1 MAENLDVGHAAP
13 AALTGFAF
21 ESAVLEMFQR
31 IRGINVSYSESPHD
45 GGVDLFIADGTPIGI
60 PGPVNVQIK
69 FRKKLVSLEDVRK
82 FAALANYSED
92 HSKWL
97 MITNSDFTRGA
108 KRAFSGILVL
118 WGAKEIDGLLRRF
131 PSAADPIRPF
141 LMRDDATVSNP
152 SLYRPTVSVVRTDK
166 GWKLP
171 ADAFVLPVGI
181 GGVLSGSTYRALV
194 SDQSDQEQFNRILE
208 ATIPSGFGPTTPT
221 VLKRRVGNA
230 ECLVIATAYGSH
242 DEIVPGESLKAILS
256 IPNTFRRIVLPLLG
270 AAQLHVAQV
279 LNEFYS
285 VISSTQL
292 ATPLHITL
300 VVVDPNAEALAK
312 QRFIGF
318 EEPSSAIFPPS
329 QPHFTNDAVNGHNAK
344 DCLGIEA
351 EARTF
356 ARLLASR
363 NIALPLAIGLFGNWG
378 SGKSFFMKLIHQQME
393 SMATEEGAI
402 ETKVYCTNVAHITFN
417 AWHYLDSNLWAS
429 LALRIFEGVAAQLSD
444 SKPEEPPTREAAKT
458 RRALAEKIESS
469 RRAKIEAEEAI
480 AAAEQA
486 RRACEDRIAELQSQ
500 REEVTRGLSLSDV
513 RLLKPE
519 VMSAIDTLGLGK
531 VEDFE
536 KLEKSLKEGQA
547 VLESLS
553 ALLPGPVRQLPGA
566 LRIVVVLGFGLFV
579 GEALLKWLPDLT
591 KDYLS
596 PVSVWIAT
604 ATAIGGW
611 AAKRLTSARDAVKTL
626 SEAIARV
633 QKAGTGNAEANA
645 ASAAITELRSIDL
658 EIAIKRQIATAAEK
672 DFADAAARLQKVESG
687 ALVYE
692 FLTERSADRHYS
704 EGTGIVSV
712 LRQDLERLKEKLDEL
727 NGGSAK
733 RVERIVL
740 YIDDLDRCDPARV
753 VEVLQAVHLLLA
765 FDLFAVVVAVDA
777 RWLER
782 SLYVRY
788 LPGFE
793 KMTEDARAASEFS
806 PQNYLEKIFQVPY
819 HVPGMGPDGFGK
831 LIDALT
837 PREAPVA
844 MVEPLAVP
852 QPDNT
857 SVHAPGERVAVAVTD
872 SPEATDVQGPE
883 PSPLTFTDHEAG
895 MMKEAAPFV
904 TTPRAAKRLVNVYA
918 LIRMQVEEA
927 DLISLVSPQSSSAKA
942 LVMLLAIDIGL
953 PRAAQ
958 VLRQEMRRSPHPVRE
973 LVDDVIA
980 KCGNHQNEVRQQMQ
994 TLGELLANIQPVPDP
1009 EEFRRWLPY
1018 VDRFSFHKPEVLKT
1032 ILEAT
1037 VPA

>member
-1 MAENLDVGHAAP
+1 MAENFDVGHAAP

-21 ESAVLEMFQR
+21 ESAVLEMFRR
-31 IRGINVSYSESPHD
+31 IRGIDVSTTGSRHD
-45 GGVDLFIADGTPIGI
+45 GGVDLIIADGTPIGI
-60 PGPVNVQIK
+60 PGPVNVQVK
-69 FRKKLVSLEDVRK
+69 FVKRRRVGLATVENI
-82 FAALANYSED
+82 AASMLSINGV
-92 HSKWL
+92 WNCL
-97 MITNSDFTRGA
+97 LITNGSFTEDARSNA
-108 KRAFSGILVL
+108 YSNIFL
-118 WGAKEIDGLLRRF
+118 WGAVEIDQLLKRF
-131 PSAADPIRPF
+131 PAAADPIRPF
-141 LMRDDATVSNP
+141 LKLDNGVPTTFASH
-152 SLYRPTVSVVRTDK
+152 RPTVSVVRTDK
-166 GWKLP
+166 GWNLH
-171 ADAFVLPVGI
+171 ADAFVLPLGM
-181 GGVLSGSTYRALV
+181 GGQLTGSTYRALA
-194 SDQSDQEQFNRILE
+194 SDQDDQEKFNRILE
-208 ATIPSGFGPTTPT
+208 AAIPVGFGPSSPI
-221 VLKRRVGNA
+221 VLMRKTGNIDY
-230 ECLVIATAYGSH
+230 LLLATAYGK
-242 DEIVPGESLKAILS
+242 ERKIVPGEALEAILS

-279 LNEFYS
+279 LNEFYT

-300 VVVDPNAEALAK
+300 VVVDLNAEALAK

-318 EEPSSAIFPPS
+318 EEPSSVIFPPS

-363 NIALPLAIGLFGNWG
+363 NVTLPLAIGLFGNWG

-393 SMATEEGAI
+393 SIATEEGAA
-402 ETKVYCTNVAHITFN
+402 ETKVYCTNIAHITFN

-469 RRAKIEAEEAI
+469 RRARIEAEEAI
-480 AAAEQA
+480 AVAEQA
-486 RRACEDRIAELQSQ
+486 RRACEDRIAELQSK

-519 VMSAIDTLGLGK
+519 VMSAINTLGLGK

-566 LRIVVVLGFGLFV
+566 LRIAVVLGFGLLV
-579 GEALLKWLPDLT
+579 GEAVLKWLPDLT
-591 KDYLS
+591 RDYLS
-596 PVSVWIAT
+596 PISVWMVT
-604 ATAIGGW
+604 ATAIGSW
-611 AAKRLTSARDAVKTL
+611 TVKRLTSARDAVKTL
-626 SEAIARV
+626 SEAVARV
-633 QKAGTGNAEANA
+633 RKAGAGNAEANA
-645 ASAAITELRSIDL
+645 ASTAITELRSIDL
-658 EIAIKRQIATAAEK
+658 EIATKRQIAAAAEK
-672 DFADAAARLQKVESG
+672 DLADAAARLQKVESG
-687 ALVYE
+687 TLVYE

-712 LRQDLERLKEKLDEL
+712 LRQDLERLKDKLNEL
-727 NGGSAK
+727 NVGSERK
-733 RVERIVL
+733 VERIVL

-765 FDLFAVVVAVDA
+765 FDLFGVVVAVDA

-819 HVPGMGPDGFGK
+819 YVPGMGPDGFGK

-837 PREAPVA
+837 PREAPVP
-844 MVEPLAVP
+844 MVGPLA
-852 QPDNT
+852 
-857 SVHAPGERVAVAVTD
+857 G
-872 SPEATDVQGPE
+872 
-883 PSPLTFTDHEAG
+883 
-895 MMKEAAPFV
+895 
-904 TTPRAAKRLVNVYA
+904 
-918 LIRMQVEEA
+918 
-927 DLISLVSPQSSSAKA
+927 
-942 LVMLLAIDIGL
+942 
-953 PRAAQ
+953 
-958 VLRQEMRRSPHPVRE
+958 
-973 LVDDVIA
+973 
-980 KCGNHQNEVRQQMQ
+980 C
-994 TLGELLANIQPVPDP
+994 
-1009 EEFRRWLPY
+1009 
-1018 VDRFSFHKPEVLKT
+1018 
-1032 ILEAT
+1032 
-1037 VPA
+1037 